1 MSIIILKRKNSW
13 NIVSTD
19 KPSVLPKAVIKMPTR
34 EISQL
39 IRNKIVFIYL
49 PELALHSHTSQT

>member
-19 KPSVLPKAVIKMPTR
+19 KPSGLPKALIKMPTR

-49 PELALHSHTSQT
+49 P